1 MVENNKIPLNG
12 DLLNSPEYILW
23 ISLAQTHNII
33 AKARNSL
40 IDRLQ
45 IPPTQG
51 AALYFININ
60 NNGVT
65 IENLAN
71 YLFLNRNSVSELV
84 TRMENK
90 GWVKRLREV
99 GDNYRVKIVSTK
111 KGEHACDK
119 ATKPELIYQIM
130 SSLSSEQRQQLE
142 SILDT
147 LREKALVTYKAKGTQ
162 LKNKK
167 QKQG

>member
-1 MVENNKIPLNG
+1 MLENTKTLVNE

-23 ISLAQTHNII
+23 VSLAQTHNII

-84 TRMENK
+84 TRMENR
-90 GWVKRLREV
+90 GWVKRVREA
-99 GDNYRVKIVSTK
+99 GTNYRVKIVSTK
-111 KGEHACDK
+111 KGAHACDK
-119 ATKPELIYQIM
+119 ATNPELIYQIM
-130 SSLSSEQRQQLE
+130 SALSPEQRQQLE
-142 SILDT
+142 SILET
-147 LREKALVTYKAKGTQ
+147 LRENALKTYKTKGQ
-162 LKNKK
+162 QPKI
-167 QKQG
+167 

>member
-1 MVENNKIPLNG
+1 MLENTKTLVNE
-12 DLLNSPEYILW
+12 DLLNSQEYILW
-23 ISLAQTHNII
+23 VSLAQTHNII

-71 YLFLNRNSVSELV
+71 YLFLNRNSVSELI
-84 TRMENK
+84 TRMENR
-90 GWVKRLREV
+90 GWVKRVREA
-99 GDNYRVKIVSTK
+99 GANYRVKIISTK
-111 KGEHACDK
+111 KGSHACDK
-119 ATKPELIYQIM
+119 ATNPELIYQIM
-130 SSLSSEQRQQLE
+130 SALSTEQRQQLE
-142 SILDT
+142 LILET
-147 LREKALVTYKAKGTQ
+147 LRENALKTYKTKSPQ

-167 QKQG
+167 